1 MSGAHE
7 ASGSDLDYLWRAV
20 GEAQDASARSE
31 KERAEARRS
40 LDEAVSRAAR
50 LERQLE
56 ETRAR
61 EKRLKA
67 ETEKLKA
74 SLQKDSEALTL
85 AAGHAR
91 EASELQASLL
101 RQQSAA
107 SMKAAEL
114 EELRARAIDLEA
126 TVTERDAAIDSFKAR
141 IEGMLSL
148 PQIKRAVEEDSRISG
163 KEASAYEALAEKAER
178 SRLAAEKAAAALQE
192 AAVREKASAEA
203 LAASDADLASAR
215 AALTARQ
222 AELAAMQAAL
232 DEALERGKLSAGE
245 KASLDGKALAL
256 RSALSEKEEAL
267 KAALAESSSL
277 RARLDEAAVQ
287 AERLRQAAA
296 ESSARAQEQRA
307 NFDSAV
313 AEVYELQKR
322 SAALRAELADAKER
336 LDAAAAALKQ
346 READLEKV
354 NGLLRDSKGGLTQE
368 KEVSKRAALK
378 VKSLE
383 AEIDELKKKLAE
395 TADYAGKVL
404 KAVQE
409 RDLLIGATKASLAAE
424 QKKVTDLEI
433 ENEDLRRKNIKFS
446 GMLKREQTDFTT
458 RMLTSLERSAKDL
471 KTFNLRIPAAQRKV
485 LEPALKNLLASVNLL
500 KGWQEYLDPETPD
513 MEDTDL
519 APFVSGE
526 VAKWERAFKV
536 RKTSISAAIL
546 NPRLR
551 ARLAPERIKML
562 FYNLI
567 KNAYERLQQGG
578 SLRVTLKAS
587 EDGRQVIL
595 LFDDSGPGFTQEALD
610 KLYAPFNTTD
620 KGKAGIGLAVAARI
634 AEKHGGTLQVSN
646 KQQRGA
652 IVEVRLPLG
661 A

>member
-1 MSGAHE
+1 MSGAPE
-7 ASGSDLDYLWRAV
+7 AFGSDLDYLWRAV
-20 GEAQDASARSE
+20 GEAQDLSARSE

-40 LDEAVSRAAR
+40 LEEAVSRAAR

-56 ETRAR
+56 EARAR

-67 ETEKLKA
+67 ETEKLKD
-74 SLQKDSEALTL
+74 SLQKDSSALAL

-91 EASELQASLL
+91 EASELQSSLL
-101 RQQSAA
+101 RQQSASA
-107 SMKAAEL
+107 MKEAEL
-114 EELRARAIDLEA
+114 EELRAKARDMEA
-126 TVTERDAAIDSFKAR
+126 AVAERDAAIDSFKAR
-141 IEGMLSL
+141 IEGMLAL

-163 KEASAYEALAEKAER
+163 KEASAYEALAERAEK
-178 SRLAAEKAAAALQE
+178 SRLTAEKAAAALDE
-192 AAVREKASAEA
+192 AAAREKAAAEA
-203 LAASDADLASAR
+203 LSASDSELASAR

-222 AELAAMQAAL
+222 TELAAMQAAL

-267 KAALAESSSL
+267 KAALADSSSL
-277 RARLDEAAVQ
+277 RARLDEAVMQ

-296 ESSARAQEQRA
+296 ESSARTQEQRA

-322 SAALRAELADAKER
+322 AAALRAELGGAKD
-336 LDAAAAALKQ
+336 LLAAATAALKQ

-354 NGLLRDSKGGLTQE
+354 NGLLRDSKGSLAQE
-368 KEVSKRAALK
+368 KEVSRRAALK
-378 VKSLE
+378 IKSLE
-383 AEIDELKKKLAE
+383 AEIEELKKKLAE
-395 TADYAGKVL
+395 AADYTGRVL

-433 ENEDLRRKNIKFS
+433 ENEDLRRKSIKFS

-485 LEPALKNLLASVNLL
+485 LEPAMKNLLASVNLL

-551 ARLAPERIKML
+551 ARLSPERVKML

-578 SLRVTLKAS
+578 SLRVTLKTT
-587 EDGRQVIL
+587 EDGRQAVL
-595 LFDDSGPGFTQEALD
+595 LFDDSGPGFPQEALE

-652 IVEVRLPLG
+652 LVEVRLPLG